1 MQKVLAE
8 PWMGNSYETLNL
20 NIHVGVS
27 LNGGFSPQI
36 IHFNRVFHYK
46 PSILGETPLFLDQH
60 PNLHCH
66 LLQEM
71 MGEHSTEPC
80 WTKNVVHLM
89 TGSTIRTLLNGKINR
104 KD

>member
-1 MQKVLAE
+1 MLVE
-8 PWMGNSYETLNL
+8 PWMGNSYHETLKL

-46 PSILGETPLFLDQH
+46 PSILGYSTPIFGG
-60 PNLHCH
+60 PPMYTRN

-80 WTKNVVHLM
+80 
-89 TGSTIRTLLNGKINR
+89 
-104 KD
+104 